1 MPLHQTI
8 GIGERAFGLVP
19 TATQVVNDE
28 IAIDY
33 DAGNYATRE
42 LTRFQPITDLF
53 FMLTGGITVGTAN
66 ATALKPYGALNLV
79 KELAVLLNNDYYL
92 MKLPGK
98 VLGILSQWYDKHKG
112 QAVDPGLTQASHP
125 IKHGLHFPV
134 DSGGFYSCLD
144 AAAANSLMV
153 QCLWGQASDVLT
165 PDSTTTL
172 AVDSG
177 TKLKISS
184 HALSGYPAGA
194 PGGLNYGYARH
205 MWQFN
210 NHAIPSVGEN
220 RFVLNKAR
228 LYSGLAM
235 FVTNDSGAP
244 SDDVLSKVKLQI
256 GTTVI
261 KTHDLEKLRDKNMRK
276 YNFTDSDLTG
286 VYLLDWGAEEHLEQ
300 QQSITG
306 GQDMEIVY
314 DAGAAG
320 DIVFVHDYYIAP
332 TLKR

>member
-1 MPLHQTI
+1 
-8 GIGERAFGLVP
+8 
-19 TATQVVNDE
+19 
-28 IAIDY
+28 
-33 DAGNYATRE
+33 
-42 LTRFQPITDLF
+42 
-53 FMLTGGITVGTAN
+53 
-66 ATALKPYGALNLV
+66 
-79 KELAVLLNNDYYL
+79 
-92 MKLPGK
+92 
-98 VLGILSQWYDKHKG
+98 
-112 QAVDPGLTQASHP
+112 
-125 IKHGLHFPV
+125 
-134 DSGGFYSCLD
+134 
-144 AAAANSLMV
+144 MV

-276 YNFTDSDLTG
+276 YNFTKKSC
-286 VYLLDWGAEEHLEQ
+286 
-300 QQSITG
+300 I
-306 GQDMEIVY
+306 
-314 DAGAAG
+314 
-320 DIVFVHDYYIAP
+320 
-332 TLKR
+332 